1 MWHVE
6 VKCLSWATFCSK
18 SSLFITEHVM
28 SVDLLLI
35 YSFQVTP
42 DKVKEGLNVLSVSFL
57 FILIIQN

>member
-1 MWHVE
+1 
-6 VKCLSWATFCSK
+6 
-18 SSLFITEHVM
+18 M